1 MDQNLQTYCI
11 KNGLEHLLEQWHPT
25 KNGGLKPTDVTAGC
39 SKKVFWLLPYDDPDT
54 GKHHE
59 FEWATRIVD
68 RVNGAGCPYLTG
80 QAVWPGFNDLASLYP
95 AIAKEWHPTR
105 NGDLKPTDVTAGSG
119 KKVFWLC
126 PLGHTYKSAICERT
140 YKNANCSICAKES
153 KTSFPEQAIYYYIKQ
168 VFHDAVNGDTKTLDN
183 KKELDIYI
191 PAIHTAIEYDGK
203 KWHENVKRD
212 MIKNYECADK
222 KLILIRI
229 REEGCPDMEEN
240 EYLKIIKCKPND
252 IKSLEDVIQNIG
264 KHLGIAFNLDIGKDR
279 SVIYSQYIKSIK
291 ENSLAIKHPELAKE
305 WNFKQNGQ
313 LTPEM
318 VSHGSSKK
326 VWWYLPYDDPITMKH
341 FDFEWPASIGS
352 RVRGDECP
360 FLSNKAVWQGFN
372 DLATTHPELAKQWHP
387 TRNGN
392 LTSSDVTAGSHK
404 EVYWIN
410 SEGEAWKEKI
420 YKRTYK
426 AKKDKDWKK
435 NRGRGGQ

>member
-25 KNGGLKPTDVTAGC
+25 KNGGLSPSDVTAGC
-39 SKKVFWLLPYDDPDT
+39 SKKVFWLLSYDDPNT
-54 GKHHE
+54 GKHHK
-59 FEWATRIVD
+59 FEWDARIVD

-105 NGDLKPTDVTAGSG
+105 NGDLKPTDVTAGCEG
-119 KKVFWLC
+119 KF
-126 PLGHTYKSAICERT
+126 
-140 YKNANCSICAKES
+140 
-153 KTSFPEQAIYYYIKQ
+153 
-168 VFHDAVNGDTKTLDN
+168 
-183 KKELDIYI
+183 
-191 PAIHTAIEYDGK
+191 
-203 KWHENVKRD
+203 
-212 MIKNYECADK
+212 
-222 KLILIRI
+222 
-229 REEGCPDMEEN
+229 
-240 EYLKIIKCKPND
+240 
-252 IKSLEDVIQNIG
+252 
-264 KHLGIAFNLDIGKDR
+264 
-279 SVIYSQYIKSIK
+279 
-291 ENSLAIKHPELAKE
+291 
-305 WNFKQNGQ
+305 
-313 LTPEM
+313 
-318 VSHGSSKK
+318 
-326 VWWYLPYDDPITMKH
+326 WWYLPYDDPITGKH
-341 FDFEWPASIGS
+341 FDFKWPASIGG
-352 RVRGDECP
+352 RVKGDGCP

-387 TRNGN
+387 TMNGN